1 MVTCGSLRVKHLSN
15 EEQDELLASFSEKED
30 ILDFTG
36 KFISPPTRKK
46 IYNIMVQQT
55 LSEKKNKSLGK
66 TNSKVKLLLFQN
78 LLTLIS

>member
-1 MVTCGSLRVKHLSN
+1 MVTCGSLRVKHLSS

-36 KFISPPTRKK
+36 KFISPPTRKQ

-55 LSEKKNKSLGK
+55 LSEKKSLWK
-66 TNSKVKLLLFQN
+66 TNNKVRLLLFQN